1 MSLPSPRAYA
11 RAMRPD
17 PIAPLPAR
25 LRPRHRLALEL
36 AGSTAYGL
44 SAWVLP
50 AHGTGLRL
58 MAAAAAAVL
67 LTAAWAVGRHY
78 PLAAFGAALTAL
90 WLTPLAEVPPGG
102 TLGFLALGPL
112 AWVLYLVASGC
123 RIRTAAVV
131 LVLSLSGAVAT
142 ALPDFTHRG
151 GIVPFGLVLVTVW
164 TAGYAVRQRRRY
176 ARELLAQT
184 IAQERLR
191 IAREL
196 HDVVAH
202 GMSVITVQAGYGHLV
217 IDDRPDRA
225 RAALDVIETTGRETT
240 TEMRRLLGVL
250 RTEDTAPALA
260 PAPGLADLNRLLA
273 STAEAG
279 VQVEL
284 RITGSPRA
292 LPVGIDTSA
301 YRIVQEALTN
311 VVKHAETSRAGARI
325 GYGPD
330 ELVIEITDQGQG
342 CPGHMGPGHGLIG
355 MRERAAMCG
364 GDFRA
369 GPLPGGGFQ
378 VSVHLPLTARDSTGS
393 RG

>member
-1 MSLPSPRAYA
+1 
-11 RAMRPD
+11 MRPD
-17 PIAPLPAR
+17 PSPPLPAR
-25 LRPRHRLALEL
+25 LRPGHRLALEL

-44 SAWVLP
+44 SAWGLP

-58 MAAAAAAVL
+58 VAAAAAAVL
-67 LTAAWAVGRHY
+67 LTAAWAVGRHC
-78 PLAAFGAALTAL
+78 PLAAFGAALTAF
-90 WLTPLAEVPPGG
+90 WLTPLAEVPPGA
-102 TLGFLALGPL
+102 TLGFLALGPM
-112 AWVLYLVASGC
+112 AWVLYLVATGC

-131 LVLSLSGAVAT
+131 LVLSLSAAVAT

-151 GIVPFGLVLVTVW
+151 GIVPFGLVLVTAW
-164 TAGYAVRQRRRY
+164 TTGYAVRQRRRY

-225 RAALDVIETTGRETT
+225 RAALDVIATTGRETT
-240 TEMRRLLGVL
+240 TEIRRLLGVL

-260 PAPGLADLNRLLA
+260 PTPGLADLDRLLA

-284 RITGSPRA
+284 VITGKPRA

-311 VVKHAETSRAGARI
+311 VVKHAGTSRAGARI

-330 ELVIEITDQGQG
+330 ELLIEITDQGQG
-342 CPGHMGPGHGLIG
+342 RPGHMGPGHGLIG

-364 GDFRA
+364 GGFRA
-369 GPLPGGGFQ
+369 GPVPGGGFQ
-378 VSVHLPLTARDSTGS
+378 VCVQLPLTARDSTGN
-393 RG
+393 RA

>member
-1 MSLPSPRAYA
+1 
-11 RAMRPD
+11 MRPD
-17 PIAPLPAR
+17 PSPPLLPR
-25 LRPRHRLALEL
+25 LRPGHRFALEV
-36 AGSTAYGL
+36 AGPTAYGL
-44 SAWVLP
+44 AAWGLP
-50 AHGTGLRL
+50 DHGTGLRL
-58 MAAAAAAVL
+58 VAAAAAAVL
-67 LTAAWAVGRHY
+67 LTAAWAAGRHC

-102 TLGFLALGPL
+102 TLGFLALAPT
-112 AWVLYLVASGC
+112 AWALYLVATAC
-123 RIRTAAVV
+123 RIRTAVIV

-151 GIVPFGLVLVTVW
+151 GIVPFGLVLATAW
-164 TAGYAVRQRRRY
+164 TTGYAVRQRRGY

-217 IDDRPDRA
+217 IDDSPDRA
-225 RAALDVIETTGRETT
+225 RAALHVIETTGRETT

-260 PAPGLADLNRLLA
+260 PAPGLADLDRLLA

-284 RITGSPRA
+284 VTTGNPRT

-311 VVKHAETSRAGARI
+311 VVKHAETSRADARI
-325 GYGPD
+325 GYGPE
-330 ELVIEITDQGQG
+330 ELLIEITDQGQG
-342 CPGHMGPGHGLIG
+342 PPGRMGAGHGLIG

-364 GDFRA
+364 GDFQA

-378 VSVHLPLTARDSTGS
+378 VRVQLPLAARDFTGS
-393 RG
+393 RA

>member
-1 MSLPSPRAYA
+1 
-11 RAMRPD
+11 MRPD
-17 PIAPLPAR
+17 PSPPLPAW
-25 LRPRHRLALEL
+25 LRPRHRLALEF
-36 AGSTAYGL
+36 AGSAVYGL
-44 SAWVLP
+44 AAWVLP
-50 AHGTGLRL
+50 AHGTGLQL
-58 MAAAAAAVL
+58 MAAAAAALL
-67 LTAAWAVGRHY
+67 LTAAWAVGRHW
-78 PLAAFGAALTAL
+78 PLVAFGAALTAL

-102 TLGFLALGPL
+102 TLGFLALGPM
-112 AWVLYLVASGC
+112 AWVLYLVTTGF
-123 RIRTAAVV
+123 RTRTAAMA

-151 GIVPFGLVLVTVW
+151 GIVPFGLVLVTAW
-164 TAGYAVRQRRRY
+164 TTGYAVRQRRAY
-176 ARELLAQT
+176 ARELLGQT

-217 IDDRPDRA
+217 IDDRPDQA
-225 RAALDVIETTGRETT
+225 RAALGVIETTGRETT

-250 RTEDTAPALA
+250 RTEDATPALA
-260 PAPGLADLNRLLA
+260 PAPGLADLDRLLA

-284 RITGSPRA
+284 VITGSPRA
-292 LPVGIDTSA
+292 LPAGIDTSA

-311 VVKHAETSRAGARI
+311 VVKHAETSRADARI

-342 CPGHMGPGHGLIG
+342 RPGHRGPGHGLIG
-355 MRERAAMCG
+355 IRERAAMYG

-369 GPLPGGGFQ
+369 GPVPGGGFH
-378 VSVHLPLTARDSTGS
+378 VRVRLPLTARDSTGS
-393 RG
+393 RA

>member
-1 MSLPSPRAYA
+1 
-11 RAMRPD
+11 MRPD
-17 PIAPLPAR
+17 PSPPLPAR

-36 AGSTAYGL
+36 TASIAYGL
-44 SAWVLP
+44 AAWALP

-58 MAAAAAAVL
+58 VAAAAAAVL
-67 LTAAWAVGRHY
+67 LTAAWAVGRHC

-90 WLTPLAEVPPGG
+90 WLTPPAEVPPGG
-102 TLGFLALGPL
+102 TLGFLALGPM
-112 AWVLYLVASGC
+112 AWALYLVATRY
-123 RIRTAAVV
+123 RIRTAAIV

-151 GIVPFGLVLVTVW
+151 GIVPFGLVFVTAW
-164 TAGYAVRQRRRY
+164 TTGYAVRQRRGY

-202 GMSVITVQAGYGHLV
+202 GMSVITVQASYGHLV

-240 TEMRRLLGVL
+240 TEIRRLLGVL

-260 PAPGLADLNRLLA
+260 PAPGLADLDRLLA

-284 RITGSPRA
+284 VITGSRRA
-292 LPVGIDTSA
+292 LPAGIDTSA

-311 VVKHAETSRAGARI
+311 AVKHADTSRAGVRI

-330 ELVIEITDQGQG
+330 ELLIEITDQGQG
-342 CPGHMGPGHGLIG
+342 HPSHMGPGHGLIG

-378 VSVHLPLTARDSTGS
+378 VCVHLPLTARDSTGS
-393 RG
+393 RA

>member
-1 MSLPSPRAYA
+1 
-11 RAMRPD
+11 MRPD
-17 PIAPLPAR
+17 PRPPLPAR
-25 LRPRHRLALEL
+25 LRPGHRLALEL

-58 MAAAAAAVL
+58 VAAAAAAVL
-67 LTAAWAVGRHY
+67 LTAAWAVGRHR
-78 PLAAFGAALTAL
+78 PLVAFGAALTAF
-90 WLTPLAEVPPGG
+90 WLAPLAEVPPGA
-102 TLGFLALGPL
+102 TLGFLASAPM
-112 AWVLYLVASGC
+112 AWVLYLVATNC

-151 GIVPFGLVLVTVW
+151 GILPFALVFVTAW
-164 TAGYAVRQRRRY
+164 TTGYAVRQRRRY

-225 RAALDVIETTGRETT
+225 RAALDVIATTGRETT
-240 TEMRRLLGVL
+240 TEIRRLLGVL

-260 PAPGLADLNRLLA
+260 PAPGLADLDRLLA
-273 STAEAG
+273 TTAEAG
-279 VQVEL
+279 LHVEL
-284 RITGSPRA
+284 EITGNPHA
-292 LPVGIDTSA
+292 LPAGIDTSA

-311 VVKHAETSRAGARI
+311 VVKHAQTSRANALI

-330 ELVIEITDQGQG
+330 ELLIEITDQGQG
-342 CPGHMGPGHGLIG
+342 RPGHMGPGHGLIG

-369 GPLPGGGFQ
+369 GPVPGGGFQ
-378 VSVHLPLTARDSTGS
+378 VSVQLPLTARDSNGN
-393 RG
+393 RA